1 MKYSNFEYSV
11 LSYII
16 EKRRILLIVKSIYT
30 DDYIN
35 IISTL
40 RAIRINKNITQV
52 EMAKLLNVTQSFVS
66 KVENRERRLDVVE
79 LLTWIDVLGVSVEDV
94 LPKKYLGGND

>member
-1 MKYSNFEYSV
+1 M
-11 LSYII
+11 
-16 EKRRILLIVKSIYT
+16 KSIYS
-30 DDYIN
+30 DDYIS

-52 EMAKLLNVTQSFVS
+52 EIAKLLNVTQSFVS

-79 LLTWIDVLGVSVEDV
+79 FLMWIDILGVSVEDV
-94 LPKKYLGGND
+94 LPKKYIGGSN